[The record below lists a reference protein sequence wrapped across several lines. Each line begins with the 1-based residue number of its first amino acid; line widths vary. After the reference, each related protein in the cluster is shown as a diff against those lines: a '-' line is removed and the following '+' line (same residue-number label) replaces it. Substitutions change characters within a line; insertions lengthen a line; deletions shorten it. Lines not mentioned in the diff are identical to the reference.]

1 MDEWKPPGSDENQTD
16 RQKTRQRDP
25 KQKEPCGHMHDTG
38 CDAANPAERALKHP
52 PVSGAQDKTWVK
64 TWSTWVPTPPT
75 PPQLLPGRYL
85 SWSYS
90 CERCMWLF

>member
-1 MDEWKPPGSDENQTD
+1 MSGNLKAEMDIRLTGRKHSYLNPV
-16 RQKTRQRDP
+16 
-25 KQKEPCGHMHDTG
+25 QKEPCGHVHDTR
-38 CDAANPAERALKHP
+38 CDAMNPAERALKHSLP
-52 PVSGAQDKTWVK
+52 PEVKIKPGLRHGAPG
-64 TWSTWVPTPPT
+64 VPTTPS